1 MSFQP
6 GEQAPGSSPFPPGQS
21 GNPAGYKKGV
31 PNRGTLL
38 RRLLKLNHKIDD
50 PLNEGETITVTVKE
64 AMTWGIIG
72 KAMAGDVNAYKE
84 IMDTMHG
91 KIIEKVELK
100 DTTDPLAKLTDE
112 ELSAELRKYTN
123 DQ

>member
-1 MSFQP
+1 MLFQP
-6 GEQAPGSSPFPPGQS
+6 GEPAPGSTPYKPGQS

-50 PLNEGETITVTVKE
+50 PLSEGETITVTVKE

-84 IMDTMHG
+84 IMDTLHG
-91 KIIEKVELK
+91 KIAEKVEVK
-100 DTTDPLAKLTDE
+100 DTSDPLTKLTDE
-112 ELSAELRKYTN
+112 ELTEELRKFTN
-123 DQ
+123 GK